1 MDLPRF
7 RKTLVADAPPPELT
21 DLGRAL
27 WYAGR
32 GDWDRAHDIVEVD
45 PSAAGAAVHA
55 YLHRVEGDD
64 WNADYWYRR
73 AGRQRPGGTV
83 EEEWEGLVGE
93 FVKAP
98 GGRP

>member
-7 RKTLVADAPPPELT
+7 RKTLAAAAPPPELT

-27 WYAGR
+27 FYAGR
-32 GDWDRAHDIVEVD
+32 GEWDRAHDIVEAD
-45 PSAAGAAVHA
+45 KSAAGAAVHA

-73 AGRQRPGGTV
+73 AGRQRPSGTT
-83 EEEWEGLVGE
+83 EQEWAKLVDELVGR
-93 FVKAP
+93 AN
-98 GGRP
+98 G